1 MQQAETRQ
9 ADHGRATARVYCVIV
24 DESAEAARA
33 LRFAA
38 RRALRTGAQVHLLVL
53 IPRGDFVAFG
63 SVAATIEEEARDRAE
78 LLASL
83 AAGSLASQS
92 GLTPTIVVRSGDG
105 PDEVRAY
112 LREHPEIS
120 ALVIGAA
127 SGPSPGPLTSHF
139 AASAG
144 TLPCVLMIVPGG
156 ADEARIDE
164 VS

>member
-1 MQQAETRQ
+1 MTPSDQAQ
-9 ADHGRATARVYCVIV
+9 SDMSATDRVYLVIV
-24 DESAEAARA
+24 DETPEAARA

-38 RRALRTGAQVHLLVL
+38 RRALRTGARVHLLVL
-53 IPRGDFVAFG
+53 VPPSDFVALG
-63 SVAATIEEEARDRAE
+63 SIQATIEEEARDRAD

-92 GLTPTIVVRSGDG
+92 GLTPTIVVRTGDG
-105 PDEVRAY
+105 PDAVRAY
-112 LREHPEIS
+112 LRDHPEVS

-127 SGPSPGPLTSHF
+127 GGPSPGPLTTHF
-139 AASAG
+139 AAQAG

-156 ADEARIDE
+156 ADEARIDA

>member
-1 MQQAETRQ
+1 MTQTDPAPDYKTT
-9 ADHGRATARVYCVIV
+9 DRVYLVIV
-24 DESAEAARA
+24 DETPEAARA

-53 IPRGDFVAFG
+53 VPPSDFVALQ
-63 SVAATIEEEARDRAE
+63 SIQATIEEEARDKAD

-92 GLTPTIVVRSGDG
+92 GLTPTIAVRTGDG
-105 PDEVRAY
+105 PDAVRAY
-112 LREHPEIS
+112 LREHPEVS

-127 SGPSPGPLTSHF
+127 AGASPGLLTTHF
-139 AASAG
+139 AAQAG

-156 ADEARIDE
+156 ANEARIDA